1 MTGPLIEIKDVAS
14 TSGDGRKIFEGASL
28 ALFGGEKVLVTAPV
42 SAGKSLLLKLIAG
55 LVRPESGEV
64 RVFGED
70 ITRAGEERLRSIR
83 RRMGFVFQDTT
94 LISNLKVIENVALPM
109 QYHTDVSYA
118 ASMERA
124 RALLEEAGYSGDLW
138 ALPGPLSL
146 FAKKEVAAAR
156 ALSLDPD
163 IILCENVTEGL
174 TEFEKERVASFILGY
189 HASGGK
195 LLILTS
201 NTGDE
206 ARFFSPGRTVRI
218 EERRLVERNAD

>member
-1 MTGPLIEIKDVAS
+1 MGPLIEIKDL
-14 TSGDGRKIFEGASL
+14 TSSSDDGRKIFEGASL
-28 ALFGGEKVLVTAPV
+28 ALSGGEKVLVTAPV

-55 LVRPESGEV
+55 LVRPEGGVV

-70 ITRAGEERLRSIR
+70 IANLSGDGLKSIR
-83 RRMGFVFQDTT
+83 KRMGFVFQDTT

-109 QYHTDVSYA
+109 QYHTEISYA
-118 ASMERA
+118 SSMERA
-124 RALLEEAGYSGDLW
+124 RLLLEEAGFTGDLW
-138 ALPGPLSL
+138 ALPGPLPL

-156 ALSLDPD
+156 ALSLEPE
-163 IILCENVTEGL
+163 IILCENITDGL

-206 ARFFSPGRTVRI
+206 ETFFRPGRMVRI
-218 EERRLVERNAD
+218 EGRRLVERNAD